1 MTARLVVVA
10 AAVVAF
16 VLLAG
21 GLRTARDIERGAA
34 LVERGERVDEA
45 LGLLRG
51 AAGRTADA
59 TPLLRAAELQLF
71 AGRNEAALADARSV
85 ARREPRNA
93 RAWLVIAQAAGRLGD
108 SAGETAARERLAELV
123 ASP

>member
-1 MTARLVVVA
+1 MTVRLVVVA

-34 LVERGERVDEA
+34 VERGERVDEA

>member
-1 MTARLVVVA
+1 MIARLIVVA
-10 AAVVAF
+10 AAVVAL

-21 GLRTARDIERGAA
+21 GLRTARDTERGAA
-34 LVERGERVDEA
+34 LVERGARVDEA
-45 LGLLRG
+45 LELLRG
-51 AAGRTADA
+51 AAERTADT

-71 AGRNEAALADARSV
+71 AGRNQAALADARAV

-93 RAWLVIAQAAGRLGD
+93 RAWLVVAQAAARLGD
-108 SAGETAARERLAELV
+108 AAGEAGARERLAQLV